1 LSEEPFKPDTP
12 TAKVL
17 SYAGATVKEQR
28 AVMTA
33 LRKSRDKRKLPYLD
47 NKIITFWNGL
57 MIDAFARAGQRMG
70 KPEYT
75 EAARRA
81 ADFILTN
88 LRKKDGALYRTW
100 RDDKA
105 EIAAYFEDY
114 SFMIQ
119 GLVSTYRATKEDR

>member
-1 LSEEPFKPDTP
+1 MSEEPFKPDTA
-12 TAKVL
+12 TAKVFA
-17 SYAGATVKEQR
+17 YAGAVKEQQT
-28 AVMTA
+28 VMTT

-47 NKIITFWNGL
+47 NKIIMSWNGL

-88 LRKKDGALYRTW
+88 LRK
-100 RDDKA
+100 
-105 EIAAYFEDY
+105 
-114 SFMIQ
+114 
-119 GLVSTYRATKEDR
+119 